1 MTEGDLL
8 KLYGPSLFLV
18 GWFLYREVWP
28 LLKERLRPD
37 LVAQRRKAEAQAEAK
52 VLTAFIDNTVAMTG
66 LKHTLE
72 VVSDEMSRLREG
84 QEVHTQLLAELF
96 GFLRH
101 PRPSP
106 KPSTQ
111 QRHASKKGETV

>member
-8 KLYGPSLFLV
+8 KVYGPSLFLV

-37 LVAQRRKAEAQAEAK
+37 LVNQRRKAEAQAEAK

-84 QEVHTQLLAELF
+84 QEVHTQLLAEMF
-96 GFLRH
+96 GFFRQ

-106 KPSTQ
+106 NPST
-111 QRHASKKGETV
+111 RPRPSKKGETV